1 MLTLVAWL
9 ALLPSPDTTAAV
21 YRRWCGSCHGDD
33 GGGVA
38 AAKTKLEV
46 PPAPLADCRTSSAE
60 PEALWVEIVK
70 QGGDAFGLSLDMPAY
85 GDAASHEQIVAIVRY
100 VKGLCRERGW
110 PPGELNF
117 PRPFRAEKA
126 FPENE
131 WVLVLHGDEQ
141 RLIYERRFG
150 RRLQLEGVAR
160 SATDG
165 GDLFTGL
172 TVAAKYN
179 VWHSLPA
186 LALAS
191 VGLEV
196 SPPLGRRTTWELEP
210 FLSAGWSPGGGVIA
224 QGSVLMAFEEGE
236 GLASTSWRAGLGKEL
251 GRFVPMLEASL
262 EVPTQGENSVS
273 LYPQVWMQLSRLG
286 HVAASV
292 GVQVP
297 AAGPGPRTATL
308 TLFVLWDYGDGGLF
322 RGW

>member
-1 MLTLVAWL
+1 MLTLMAWL

-85 GDAASHEQIVAIVRY
+85 GDAASHEQIVALVRY

-165 GDLFTGL
+165 GGTACRRWRSPAWASRSHRPSA
-172 TVAAKYN
+172 VA
-179 VWHSLPA
+179 
-186 LALAS
+186 
-191 VGLEV
+191 
-196 SPPLGRRTTWELEP
+196 PPG
-210 FLSAGWSPGGGVIA
+210 SWSPS
-224 QGSVLMAFEEGE
+224 SVPDGAPV
-236 GLASTSWRAGLGKEL
+236 AVSSRR
-251 GRFVPMLEASL
+251 GRS
-262 EVPTQGENSVS
+262 
-273 LYPQVWMQLSRLG
+273 
-286 HVAASV
+286 
-292 GVQVP
+292 
-297 AAGPGPRTATL
+297 
-308 TLFVLWDYGDGGLF
+308 
-322 RGW
+322 

>member
-1 MLTLVAWL
+1 MLTIV
-9 ALLPSPDTTAAV
+9 ALLSLLQPPDTTAAL
-21 YRRWCGSCHGDD
+21 YRRWCGACHGSD
-33 GGGVA
+33 GGGVPA
-38 AAKTKLEV
+38 ASTRLEV
-46 PPAPLADCRTSSAE
+46 APAPLADCRTSSAE

-70 QGGDAFGLSLDMPAY
+70 RGGAAFGLSLDMPAY
-85 GDAASHEQIVAIVRY
+85 GDAATHEQIVAIVRY

-131 WVLVLHGDEQ
+131 WVVVLHDLEQ

-150 RRLQLEGVAR
+150 RRLQLEGVLR
-160 SATDG
+160 TATDA
-165 GDLFTGL
+165 GDLFAGV

-186 LALAS
+186 RALAS

-196 SPPLGRRTTWELEP
+196 SPPLGRRDTWELEP
-210 FLSAGWSPGGGVIA
+210 FVSAGWSPGGGVIA
-224 QGSVLMAFEEGE
+224 QGSVLMAFEEAE
-236 GLASTSWRAGLGKEL
+236 GLAATSWRGGVGKEL
-251 GRFVPMLEASL
+251 GRFVPMLEVSVD
-262 EVPTQGENSVS
+262 VPTGGENAVA
-273 LYPQVWMQLSRLG
+273 LYPQVWIQLSRLG

-292 GVQVP
+292 GLQVP
-297 AAGPGPRTATL
+297 AAGPGPRASAL
-308 TLFVLWDYGDGGLF
+308 VLFLLWDWGDGGLF